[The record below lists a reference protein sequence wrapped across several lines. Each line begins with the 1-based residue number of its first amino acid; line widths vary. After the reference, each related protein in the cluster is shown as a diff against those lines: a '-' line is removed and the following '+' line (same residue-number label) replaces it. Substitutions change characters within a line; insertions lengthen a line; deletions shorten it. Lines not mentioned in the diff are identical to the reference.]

1 MLKPLPENAST
12 KMEGLA
18 EVAVIIVNYNTA
30 TLALEAA
37 ASVMDRTGGRRAEVH
52 LVDNASPDGDAER
65 IAAEIELR
73 GWTRRITFYPETE
86 NHGFGRG
93 NNVVLEALAA
103 REDPP
108 EFVLLLN
115 PDARLEN
122 DAITVMADFLDA
134 HPRVAVAGAQ
144 IKKPSSGLVSAAF
157 RFPGVA
163 STFAGAVAF
172 GPISRLFSASAIA
185 LHPSQPESR
194 VDWVSGAAMMARRS
208 ALADVGNFDPVYFLY
223 YEEVDLMRALSNSGW
238 EIWHV
243 PSAKVIHA
251 EGVATGV
258 KSNEAIRRR
267 RPAYWYDSWYY
278 YFHKNHGVVYA
289 LFAALAWMLGASMN
303 IMISTLR
310 RRRPV
315 APLRLFPDLW
325 ARVIRPL
332 LGLKAYNNR

>member
-1 MLKPLPENAST
+1 MLKPLPEKAST
-12 KMEGLA
+12 RVEGLA

-30 TLALEAA
+30 ILALEAA
-37 ASVMDRTGGRRAEVH
+37 ASVLDRTGGRRAEVH
-52 LVDNASPDGDAER
+52 LVDNASPDGDAAR
-65 IAAEIELR
+65 IAAEIAAR
-73 GWTRRITFYPETE
+73 GWSGRITFYPETE

-103 REDPP
+103 RKHPP
-108 EFVLLLN
+108 EFVFLLN

-134 HPRVAVAGAQ
+134 HPWVAVVGAQ
-144 IKKPSSGLVSAAF
+144 IRKPQSGLVSAAF
-157 RFPGVA
+157 RFPSVA

-172 GPISRLFSASAIA
+172 GPISRLFSASTVA

-223 YEEVDLMRALSNSGW
+223 YEEVDLMRALNDAGW
-238 EIWHV
+238 ETWHL

-251 EGVATGV
+251 EGIATGV
-258 KSNEAIRRR
+258 KSNEGIRRR

-278 YFHKNHGVVYA
+278 YFRKNHGVVYA
-289 LFAALAWMLGASMN
+289 LSTALVWMLGASLN
-303 IMISTLR
+303 VIISALR
-310 RRRPV
+310 GRRPA
-315 APLRLFPDLW
+315 APLQFFSDLW
-325 ARVIRPL
+325 SRVIRPL
-332 LGLKAYNNR
+332 LGLKANNHG